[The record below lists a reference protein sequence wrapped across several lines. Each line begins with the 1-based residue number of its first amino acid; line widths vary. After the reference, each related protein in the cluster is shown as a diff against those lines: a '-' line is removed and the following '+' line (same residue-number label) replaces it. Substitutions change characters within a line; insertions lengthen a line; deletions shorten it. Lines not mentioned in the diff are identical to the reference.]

1 MFFLGAYSYI
11 ADISTPEYRTFR
23 LAMMD
28 GLFHIGFYAGNGLAG
43 PVKKHLGLPYNFALG
58 MLFAVIAAAYVLLRI
73 KESHIPQRNPERTR
87 MYKLRMYQFL
97 YLFIYYPPPPPPKHH
112 AHTMILVYD
121 YSCYLEYD

>member
-58 MLFAVIAAAYVLLRI
+58 MLFAAIAAAYVLIRI
-73 KESHIPQRNPERTR
+73 KESHVPQTNLEKTTL
-87 MYKLRMYQFL
+87 YKMC
-97 YLFIYYPPPPPPKHH
+97 
-112 AHTMILVYD
+112 M
-121 YSCYLEYD
+121 